1 VLCTWGPTPRI
12 RRTFARAIPYVLELA
27 DGLILVGSNEP
38 LAVDIAAWEE
48 RVMAEDVRAYLGD
61 DRARD
66 VRAYLRTA
74 RPGAPPGPDDDVN
87 RDLEPRDE
95 FNRP

>member
-1 VLCTWGPTPRI
+1 MS
-12 RRTFARAIPYVLELA
+12 E
-27 DGLILVGSNEP
+27 S
-38 LAVDIAAWEE
+38 
-48 RVMAEDVRAYLGD
+48 VRSYLGD

-74 RPGAPPGPDDDVN
+74 RPASVGGAGDDVN
-87 RDLEPRDE
+87 RDLVPRDE